1 MSTESILEKFPEYI
15 RLQRTSR
22 GLTLRRVAEDI
33 GVDPAVLSKTE
44 RGIRQ
49 APQNLVVKLAE
60 YYSLDEAS
68 LLKIWMQSKWS
79 RELSQA
85 NTSLSEPV
93 AVYAPSRIPSF
104 QEIKQKIGAILR
116 KDKRV
121 LKAYLF
127 GSFSR
132 NEETQFSDIDILLKI
147 DSRSTFTLFDIA
159 AISHESE
166 KALGRKIDIVTER
179 ALDDKIRE
187 SINRSIKTLYEKK

>member
-1 MSTESILEKFPEYI
+1 MEKFPEYI

-60 YYSLDEAS
+60 YYSLDEKS

-104 QEIKQKIGAILR
+104 QEIKQKIGGILR

-159 AISHESE
+159 GISHESE

-179 ALDDKIRE
+179 ALDNKMRE
-187 SINRSIKTLYEKK
+187 SINKSIKTLYEKK

>member
-159 AISHESE
+159 GISHESE